1 MIWNLAIVVV
11 ATEKGQKDKYHMFCC
26 YFWIVI
32 GVTDVV
38 DVGECEDLYSVCIH
52 EYVKRQIFDVV
63 LLPTYLCMKV
73 VAFQFN
79 AFFAFMSMLWG
90 FFPRKYMLDSRA
102 LFSRS
107 NVVFGFVYP
116 TLWVCVG
123 CVCVVAIDRN
133 PFHIAQWKMEFLYG
147 FTTVRHAHFHMQA
160 NRIDFSLFVFT
171 IVTQS
176 SSHSLTPIYRGHSGN
191 SSIFVYI
198 HMFYSLLQRNENKL
212 FSSSMIFTR
221 LALRQCIRLIDIE
234 LEILRLPFCCIFPCL
249 FRIANW
255 FSRL

>member
-1 MIWNLAIVVV
+1 MLLMSASVKTCIPSVYMNTWN
-11 ATEKGQKDKYHMFCC
+11 DKFLTSSCC
-26 YFWIVI
+26 QLI
-32 GVTDVV
+32 
-38 DVGECEDLYSVCIH
+38 
-52 EYVKRQIFDVV
+52 YVWKS
-63 LLPTYLCMKV
+63 LPFSST
-73 VAFQFN
+73 
-79 AFFAFMSMLWG
+79 
-90 FFPRKYMLDSRA
+90 
-102 LFSRS
+102 LFSHS
-107 NVVFGFVYP
+107 CLCSGVFFHENICSFRARFFLVRMLCLVLFTP
-116 TLWVCVG
+116 RCE

-176 SSHSLTPIYRGHSGN
+176 SSHSLTPIYRRHSGN

-234 LEILRLPFCCIFPCL
+234 LEILRLPFCCIFPCP
-249 FRIANW
+249 FRVANW
-255 FSRL
+255 FSRLQCNRLHEKW

>member
-1 MIWNLAIVVV
+1 MLLMSASVKTCIPSVYMNTWN
-11 ATEKGQKDKYHMFCC
+11 DKFLTSSCC
-26 YFWIVI
+26 QLI
-32 GVTDVV
+32 
-38 DVGECEDLYSVCIH
+38 
-52 EYVKRQIFDVV
+52 YVWKS
-63 LLPTYLCMKV
+63 LPFSST
-73 VAFQFN
+73 
-79 AFFAFMSMLWG
+79 
-90 FFPRKYMLDSRA
+90 
-102 LFSRS
+102 LFSHS
-107 NVVFGFVYP
+107 CLCSGVFFHENICSIRARFFLVRMLCLVLFTP
-116 TLWVCVG
+116 RCECVSG
-123 CVCVVAIDRN
+123 VCVVAIDRN

>member
-63 LLPTYLCMKV
+63 LLPSWQCQVIYVWKSLPFSSTLFSHSCLCSG
-73 VAFQFN
+73 F
-79 AFFAFMSMLWG
+79 

-116 TLWVCVG
+116 TLWVCVV

-176 SSHSLTPIYRGHSGN
+176 SSHSLTPIYRGHT
-191 SSIFVYI
+191 VVTAA
-198 HMFYSLLQRNENKL
+198 YSH
-212 FSSSMIFTR
+212 IFT
-221 LALRQCIRLIDIE
+221 CFIR
-234 LEILRLPFCCIFPCL
+234 FCCATKISYFL
-249 FRIANW
+249 AAW
-255 FSRL
+255 FSLG

>member
-1 MIWNLAIVVV
+1 MLLMSASVKTCIPSVYMNTWN
-11 ATEKGQKDKYHMFCC
+11 DKFLTSSCC
-26 YFWIVI
+26 QLI
-32 GVTDVV
+32 
-38 DVGECEDLYSVCIH
+38 
-52 EYVKRQIFDVV
+52 YVWKS
-63 LLPTYLCMKV
+63 LPFSSTLFSHSCLCSG
-73 VAFQFN
+73 F
-79 AFFAFMSMLWG
+79 
-90 FFPRKYMLDSRA
+90 FFPRKYMLVSRA

-107 NVVFGFVYP
+107 YVVFGFVYP
-116 TLWVCVG
+116 TLWVCVV

-234 LEILRLPFCCIFPCL
+234 LEILRLPFCCIFPCP
-249 FRIANW
+249 FRVANW
-255 FSRL
+255 FSRLQCNRLHEKW

>member
-1 MIWNLAIVVV
+1 MYESRCL
-11 ATEKGQKDKYHMFCC
+11 
-26 YFWIVI
+26 
-32 GVTDVV
+32 
-38 DVGECEDLYSVCIH
+38 SVQRFFRIH
-52 EYVKRQIFDVV
+52 VYA
-63 LLPTYLCMKV
+63 L
-73 VAFQFN
+73 
-79 AFFAFMSMLWG
+79 G
-90 FFPRKYMLDSRA
+90 FFFHENICSFRARFFLVRMLCLVLFTPRCE
-102 LFSRS
+102 
-107 NVVFGFVYP
+107 
-116 TLWVCVG
+116 CVW
-123 CVCVVAIDRN
+123 CVCVFAIDRN

-234 LEILRLPFCCIFPCL
+234 LEILRLPFCCIFPCP
-249 FRIANW
+249 FRVANW
-255 FSRL
+255 FSRLQCNRLHEKW